1 MANIY
6 RKIWEHHNGK
16 IPKDELGRSYEIHH
30 VDGNRDN
37 NNISNLLCISIEE
50 HWQIHY
56 NQGDYNACILIEKR
70 LTKKIRK
77 GYKMSENEYNKIHT
91 KEAHEKVRVK
101 TNNYAHLKNKENR
114 EKAVQN
120 RDYSVITK
128 KRLLK
133 MDYCSIIPKL
143 NSPEVILKRSL
154 TKRKPIQQ
162 FTKLGEYIRDWSG
175 EAEIIQQLKIYNV
188 GSCCKGLRK
197 YAGGFIWKYKTN

>member
-1 MANIY
+1 
-6 RKIWEHHNGK
+6 
-16 IPKDELGRSYEIHH
+16 
-30 VDGNRDN
+30 
-37 NNISNLLCISIEE
+37 
-50 HWQIHY
+50 
-56 NQGDYNACILIEKR
+56 
-70 LTKKIRK
+70 
-77 GYKMSENEYNKIHT
+77 
-91 KEAHEKVRVK
+91 
-101 TNNYAHLKNKENR
+101 
-114 EKAVQN
+114 
-120 RDYSVITK
+120 
-128 KRLLK
+128 